1 MGHIR
6 SSKMVLPV
14 CRLYQIDLNQQNF
27 HRDVTILDKIN
38 VVIMPK
44 FYVAPKY
51 SAELVLFSPAF
62 LGKKSQEKSGKVKKK
77 RVHPDFSRLA
87 SIILKDRVGL
97 SRPLPKFR
105 INQ

>member
-14 CRLYQIDLNQQNF
+14 CRLYHIDLNQQNF
-27 HRDVTILDKIN
+27 HCNVTILDEIN

-51 SAELVLFSPAF
+51 SAELVLFSPKF
-62 LGKKSQEKSGKVKKK
+62 LGKKKLGTIGESWEKSGKVRKK

-87 SIILKDRVGL
+87 SIIL
-97 SRPLPKFR
+97 
-105 INQ
+105 